1 MNDKGGREMT
11 QEEIKK
17 FEIEKKLKMAED
29 EKHKIE
35 LTADKSKR
43 KRWRELNQIIKYY
56 KSVLQ

>member
-1 MNDKGGREMT
+1 MT
-11 QEEIKK
+11 PEQIKK

-35 LTADKSKR
+35 FTADKSKR
-43 KRWRELNQIIKYY
+43 KKWRELNKIIKYY